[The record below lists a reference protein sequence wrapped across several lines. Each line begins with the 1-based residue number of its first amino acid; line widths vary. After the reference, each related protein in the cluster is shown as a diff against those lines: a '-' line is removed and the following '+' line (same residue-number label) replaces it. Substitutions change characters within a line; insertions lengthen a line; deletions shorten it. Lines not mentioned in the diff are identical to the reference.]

1 MKRIALLIALVLSFC
16 TATSLAQSAEE
27 LEIPSPGNIISNY
40 VLGTGIINAIRAK
53 PIPSNAPERASLVE
67 SNFPSVPDLG
77 RGAAHPVPQEI
88 RIVNDWGVADYGLQ
102 KVYFPADLTAAPVAI
117 ITPDGRHLK
126 VQAVFLALLDTVSGQ
141 SLLLG
146 QVRPTEGEV
155 LGANTVLYPNAFDT
169 IHADV
174 RYRYTKYSLEQ
185 DIILHENIK
194 LPEGFTAE
202 HTRLEAWS
210 EWINSVPDGKESV
223 ELDLRPAAT
232 VNRQAA
238 LVAVDEH
245 LRFGAARI
253 GAGYAFGLQ
262 QEDDQT
268 PVAKTFGRVEGRD
281 WLIERVDFLAVK
293 PRLDKLPKR
302 QASLPSGQI
311 QSDRAH
317 LVRSLQARLAPP
329 QQTSKTMRLA
339 QAPPPT
345 QDSLVLDFIIVSSVP
360 VPPNVISWWSGGGNT
375 LDMYGINAGTAYGGM
390 GYGPGKVGQG
400 FVFDGAND
408 HIRIANHASL
418 NPTTQ
423 LTVEAWI
430 NPSSLSGYQSIFS
443 KWDAVG
449 GVNQRSYV
457 ASLYPGGQFYLL
469 VSPGGTD
476 AGATFVL
483 SDNAVPMNAWTHVAA
498 VADGSTLKVY
508 LNGVLD
514 GSGQYSAGIYPGT
527 NAAGIGA
534 VVGGATPGS
543 SISRFV
549 GSIDEPTI
557 YGRALGAAE
566 ILAIY
571 EAGIAGKVNPD
582 CAAPPADLVAWWP
595 ADDHAYDLART
606 NHTTL
611 SGATYA
617 AGYVSQGFS
626 FDGSN
631 DGVTAGDGNA
641 LNLATTN
648 DSLTVGAWIKPQ
660 ANSTTYGVMSVI
672 GKRYTPNGSYTIGY
686 EMFLMHGVPG
696 FQIMNGANVATFVA
710 TGDLRDGSYHHVVT
724 TLDRSSTN
732 GGTIYVNGSPVLTFN
747 PTVISGSLSNHA
759 PVRIGVHPQPGFNGW
774 YKGIIDEPT
783 IYRRALSGAE
793 ITALYAAGSAG
804 TCKMDSDGDGLTD
817 LQEDFL
823 GTDPDNPDSDGDGIS
838 DRLEHLRGTN
848 PNDPSSASVA
858 WFVSASGG
866 NNSFSGRVA
875 TGNGVDGPFATI
887 NHALTQILAGDTL
900 NVAGGAYSEN
910 VDLRGKN
917 SEFLLNGNVT
927 LQ

>member
-1 MKRIALLIALVLSFC
+1 MKRIALLIALLLSFC
-16 TATSLAQSAEE
+16 KATSFAQSAEE
-27 LEIPSPGNIISNY
+27 LEIPSSGNVVSNY
-40 VLGTGIINAIRAK
+40 VPGTEIIAAVRAK
-53 PIPSNAPERASLVE
+53 PVTSTAPERVSLVE
-67 SNFPSVPDLG
+67 SNSPSLPDLG
-77 RGAAHPVPQEI
+77 RGAARSVPREI

-126 VQAVFLALLDTVSGQ
+126 VQAVFLALLDTDSGQ

-174 RYRYTKYSLEQ
+174 RYRYTKHSLEQ

-202 HTRLEAWS
+202 HTRLEVWS
-210 EWINSVPDGKESV
+210 EWIDSVPDSKESV
-223 ELDLRPAAT
+223 ELDLRPAAALD
-232 VNRQAA
+232 NEPA

-268 PVAKTFGRVEGRD
+268 PVAKTFGRIEGRD
-281 WLIERVDFLAVK
+281 WLIERVDYLAVK
-293 PRLDKLPKR
+293 PRLDQLPQR
-302 QASLPSGQI
+302 QASLPPGQI

-317 LVRSLQARLAPP
+317 LVRSLQARLDLP

-339 QAPPPT
+339 QATPPT

-360 VPPNVISWWSGGGNT
+360 VPANVISWWPGGGNT
-375 LDMYGINAGTAYGGM
+375 IDVYGTNSGTAYGGM

-400 FVFDGAND
+400 FVLDGSND
-408 HIRIANHASL
+408 HIRIPNHASL
-418 NPTTQ
+418 NLTTQ

-430 NPSSLSGYQSIFS
+430 KPTSAAGYQTIFS

-449 GVNQRSYV
+449 GFNQRSYV

-476 AGATFVL
+476 TGATFVL
-483 SDNAVPMNAWTHVAA
+483 SSNAVPTNMWTHVAA

-514 GSGQYSAGIYPGT
+514 GAGQYSAGIYPGT

-543 SISRFV
+543 SVSRFI

-566 ILAIY
+566 ILALY

-582 CAAPPADLVAWWP
+582 CAAPPADLVAWWTG
-595 ADDHAYDLART
+595 DDHAYDLART
-606 NHTTL
+606 NHATL

-626 FDGSN
+626 FDGSD
-631 DGVTAGDGNA
+631 DGVTAGDDNA

-648 DSLTVGAWIKPQ
+648 DSVTVAAWIRPEV
-660 ANSTTYGVMSVI
+660 NSTTYGVMSVI
-672 GKRYTPNGSYTIGY
+672 GKRYTPDYSFTIGY
-686 EMFLMHGVPG
+686 EMFLIDGVPG

-710 TGDLRDGSYHHVVT
+710 TGDLRDGSYHHVAA

-732 GGTIYVNGSPVLTFN
+732 GGTIYVNGTPVLTFN
-747 PTVISGSLSNHA
+747 PTVITGSLSNHA

-783 IYRRALSGAE
+783 IYRRALSSTE
-793 ITALYAAGSAG
+793 ITALYTAGSAG
-804 TCKMDSDGDGLTD
+804 KCKVDSDGDGLTD
-817 LQEDFL
+817 LQEDFW
-823 GTDPDNPDSDGDGIS
+823 GTNLLNPDSDGDGLLDGDEIYVHQANPLSMDSDGDGVMDQAFRVLIS
-838 DRLEHLRGTN
+838 RPRH
-848 PNDPSSASVA
+848 
-858 WFVSASGG
+858 
-866 NNSFSGRVA
+866 
-875 TGNGVDGPFATI
+875 
-887 NHALTQILAGDTL
+887 
-900 NVAGGAYSEN
+900 
-910 VDLRGKN
+910 
-917 SEFLLNGNVT
+917 
-927 LQ
+927 